1 VEAAFPGSHRYRP
14 ACTEPFKAV
23 AGKHMTLT
31 QGEVG
36 DHFGMLVPIFVDFG
50 NGWSRIGQ
58 LGIAGKTTRMRTCC
72 CRRSKESPSLL
83 IRKFCNAEAEI

>member
-36 DHFGMLVPIFVDFG
+36 DHFVLLVPIFVDFG
-50 NGWSRIGQ
+50 NGWSRVGQ
-58 LGIAGKTTRMRTCC
+58 VGIAGKTTRMADVMLPGAP
-72 CRRSKESPSLL
+72 KKVALNGL
-83 IRKFCNAEAEI
+83 